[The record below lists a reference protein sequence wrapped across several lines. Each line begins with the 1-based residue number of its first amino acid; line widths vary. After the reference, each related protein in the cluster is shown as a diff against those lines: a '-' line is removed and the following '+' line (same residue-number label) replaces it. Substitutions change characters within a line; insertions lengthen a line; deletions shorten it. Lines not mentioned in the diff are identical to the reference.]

1 MLIALLIQV
10 CVLVAVVYV
19 VLWVL
24 GQLLPI
30 PDKLV
35 MIIWI
40 IVALVVL
47 SWFLPLTGVHIRGV
61 T

>member
-1 MLIALLIQV
+1 MIIQLLIQV
-10 CVLVAVVYV
+10 CVLVGVVYV

-24 GQLLPI
+24 GELLPI
-30 PDKLV
+30 PPKLV
-35 MIIWI
+35 TIVWI

-47 SWFLPLTGVHIRGV
+47 SWFLPLTGVHIRGI